1 MIISVTTTKGGTGKT
16 TITTNLAVAFA
27 HRDYKV
33 CIIDADTGQ
42 FSSSEWARDR
52 ADERIHIPVY
62 KVVAEK
68 LNKEAKLLSET
79 FDIVFIDGRP
89 TLSETTDRLILA
101 SDVVIIPV
109 QTSKIDISA
118 FEVYVNRFEEI
129 NAMKEDYGAY
139 TTAFALLNRVKS
151 NTIIKTETKE
161 IVGEIITDKKVRLLT
176 CEIGDRV
183 AYQDAPTEGL
193 GVIEYIDRKAK
204 NEINALTDELESL
217 LKDSDSTE

>member
-16 TITTNLAVAFA
+16 TITTNLAVAFS
-27 HRDYKV
+27 HQGYKV

-52 ADERIHIPVY
+52 ADARNHIPVY

-101 SDVVIIPV
+101 SDVVIIPL
-109 QTSKIDISA
+109 QTSKIELSA

-129 NAMKEDYGAY
+129 NAMKEEYGAH

-161 IVGEIITDKKVRLLT
+161 IVEQIIADKNIKLLS

-193 GVIEYIDRKAK
+193 GAVEYIDPKAK
-204 NEINALTDELESL
+204 KEIMALMQEIEGL
-217 LKDSDSTE
+217 LKDTE

>member
-16 TITTNLAVAFA
+16 TITTNLAVSFA
-27 HRDYKV
+27 QRGYKV

-52 ADERIHIPVY
+52 ADEHIHIPVY

-118 FEVYVNRFEEI
+118 FEVYVKRFVEI
-129 NAMKEDYGAY
+129 NQMKEDYGAY
-139 TTAFALLNRVKS
+139 TVAFALLNRVKS
-151 NTIIKTETKE
+151 NTIIKTETRE
-161 IVGEIITDKKVRLLT
+161 FVEEIIANKKITLLKA
-176 CEIGDRV
+176 EIGDRV
-183 AYQDAPTEGL
+183 AYQDAPTQGL
-193 GVIEYIDRKAK
+193 GVVEYIDPKAK
-204 NEINALTDELESL
+204 KEIVELTDELEEI
-217 LKDSDSTE
+217 LKSTE

>member
-16 TITTNLAVAFA
+16 TITTNLAVAFG
-27 HRDYKV
+27 HRGYKV

-52 ADERIHIPVY
+52 GDERIHIPVY

-68 LNKEAKLLSET
+68 LNKEAKLLAET

-109 QTSKIDISA
+109 QTSKIDIAA
-118 FEVYVNRFEEI
+118 FEVYVNRFVEI

-151 NTIIKTETKE
+151 NTIIKSETRE
-161 IVGEIITDKKVRLLT
+161 FVGEIINNKKITLIN

-183 AYQDAPTEGL
+183 AYQDAPTQGL
-193 GVIEYIDRKAK
+193 GVAEYIDAKAK
-204 NEINALTDELESL
+204 KEINLLTDELEAA
-217 LKDSDSTE
+217 LKDPD